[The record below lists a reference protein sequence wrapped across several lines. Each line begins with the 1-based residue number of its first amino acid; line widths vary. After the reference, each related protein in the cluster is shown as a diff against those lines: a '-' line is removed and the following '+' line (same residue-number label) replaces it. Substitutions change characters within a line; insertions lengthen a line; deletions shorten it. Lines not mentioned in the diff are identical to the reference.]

1 MEFTLQPFGETA
13 PAIQIA
19 GELTRA
25 GSLLTIQFRVTGALN
40 TLTIANPD
48 PTPERRDLLW
58 ETTCLEFFL
67 GVPGASNYFE
77 FNLSPAGHWNVYTFD
92 SYRAGMRRVE
102 TVQALPFTVDH
113 GAEALTLTLQ
123 VDAEL
128 LAPGLPTFDVSVT
141 SVIEERGGEV
151 TYWALHHAGSDADF
165 HQRESFI
172 GTV

>member
-1 MEFTLQPFGETA
+1 MEFTLHPFGETA

-19 GELTRA
+19 GELTRV

-40 TLTIANPD
+40 TLTIVTPA

-58 ETTCLEFFL
+58 QTTCLEFFL

-102 TVQALPFTVDH
+102 TIQSLPFTVTH
-113 GAEALTLTLQ
+113 EAEALTLTLQ
-123 VDAEL
+123 VDADL
-128 LAPGLPTFDVSVT
+128 FAPDLPAFDVSVT
-141 SVIEERGGEV
+141 SVIEERGGEI
-151 TYWALHHAGSDADF
+151 TYWAFHHAGSDADF
-165 HQRESFI
+165 HLRESFI